1 MTMNQR
7 MREMEKGYK
16 SFWRLYGFVQA
27 SSDERAKEYARELAD
42 EIRRAGEMPEEQ
54 PEEARAA

>member
-1 MTMNQR
+1 MTESER
-7 MREMEKGYK
+7 RELTAGLK
-16 SFWRLYGFVQA
+16 SFWRLHGYTMA